1 MIKSIAKSI
10 YRAIPAKRLLFR
22 VVRATSQPSER
33 IYRHLHFKGPFK
45 VHLPNGRSFDMM
57 HFGNQV
63 ENDLFWA
70 GYGNGWEQTSL
81 RVWAKL
87 AARANII
94 FDIGANTGTYA
105 LAAKASNPSAR
116 VEAFEP
122 VARIFDRLSVNAN
135 LNSGEI
141 TAHCVALS
149 DHEGNA
155 TLFDS
160 GEEHVY
166 SASLNSE
173 MLGERGQHAKTTV
186 PVLTIDSFCDQAG
199 IEQIDLLKIDAEM
212 HEPEVIRGAKKTLAR
227 DKPAILIEILNAE
240 IGAEIADL
248 LIDYALFEIRESEGL
263 APAAHPGQSGERNY
277 LALHKFD
284 PRTSIATDGLT
295 EAQIERLP

>member
-1 MIKSIAKSI
+1 MLKSIVKSI

-22 VVRATSQPSER
+22 FVRATSQPPER
-33 IYRHLHFKGPFK
+33 VYRHLHFRGPFK
-45 VHLPNGRSFDMM
+45 VHLPSGRGFDMM

-81 RVWAKL
+81 RVWATL
-87 AARANII
+87 AARANIV

-105 LAAKASNPSAR
+105 LAAKASNSSAR

-122 VARIFDRLSVNAN
+122 VARIFDRLSINAT
-135 LNSGEI
+135 LNSGGI

-149 DHEGNA
+149 DREGSA

-166 SASLNSE
+166 SASLNSK
-173 MLGERGQHAKTTV
+173 MLGERGQQAKTTV
-186 PVLTIDSFCDQAG
+186 PVLTVDSFCDNAD

-212 HEPEVIRGAKKTLAR
+212 HEPEVIRGAQKTLVR

-240 IGAEIADL
+240 IGTEIVNL
-248 LIDYALFEIRESEGL
+248 LIDYALFEVREGEGL
-263 APAAHPGQSGERNY
+263 IPATNPGQSGERNY
-277 LALHKFD
+277 LALHKSD
-284 PRTSIATDGLT
+284 PRASIAANGLT
-295 EAQIERLP
+295 EAQIERLG